1 MADGARRQVD
11 IILTDRERIAA
22 STPQE
27 SISDLLVLRAQ
38 AQPQAPFLVEL
49 DEGER
54 RWSYG
59 GFVSLVARTAATFKR
74 LGITKLTHVAVA
86 LPNCADA
93 VAAWMALSRLGAIAV
108 GVNPGMTEH
117 ELDYV
122 IETAKVE
129 YIAARKSLAQTFA
142 ETKGRKPIADCRII
156 EIDDLG
162 SLGSDATARGSTD
175 TTDRDLSRH
184 DLDAPA
190 SILFTSGSSGRPKA
204 ALLPH
209 RWHSLMGHAR
219 ANQGPHVSN
228 VLIETPIYYMGG
240 QWRLA
245 MAIMSGATVI
255 LAAQPTIKKFVD
267 RLLTNGVEFSSLP
280 VPLAKQAG
288 LSVPGGLS
296 LKWMATSGLPKEL
309 HAALEE
315 QFGAPICE
323 IYGSTEMGSTIVVPT
338 LATALVG
345 SGSCG
350 LPAIF
355 RTVRIVGLDEQ
366 EVRQGE
372 IGELQVRGPGML
384 QGYFNAPEATAN
396 SFQDGWFRTGDLFRQ
411 DRDGYFYWVARAKDI
426 VRRSNENISAVEVE
440 EEVARLT
447 GVLEACVVPVPDE
460 FRGEEVKV
468 YVRLQEGFRE
478 TDITPGQIDA
488 HCRAR
493 LSAHKC
499 PRYVEYVSEFPRT
512 ISQKI
517 SKPMLKAGK
526 PDLRAGSFDL
536 LESRWH
542 S

>member
-1 MADGARRQVD
+1 MADEARRQVD

-22 STPQE
+22 SAPQE
-27 SISDLLVLRAQ
+27 SICDLLVLRAQ
-38 AQPQAPFLVEL
+38 TQPQAPFLVEL
-49 DEGER
+49 DEDQR
-54 RWSYG
+54 RWSYA
-59 GFVSLVARTAATFKR
+59 GFVSHVARAAAEFR
-74 LGITKLTHVAVA
+74 RRGITKLTHVAVA

-93 VAAWMALSRLGAIAV
+93 VAAWMALSRLGAVAV
-108 GVNPGMTEH
+108 GVNPGMTQH
-117 ELDYV
+117 EFEYV

-129 YIAARKSLAQTFA
+129 YIVARKVLVQKFTESA
-142 ETKGRKPIADCRII
+142 GRKPIFDCQLI
-156 EIDDLG
+156 EIDGVG
-162 SLGSDATARGSTD
+162 SSGNVGKIDGD
-175 TTDRDLSRH
+175 PSRH

-228 VLIETPIYYMGG
+228 VLVETPIYYMGG

-245 MAIMSGATVI
+245 MAIVSGATVI
-255 LAAQPTIKKFVD
+255 LAAQPTIKNFVS
-267 RLLTNGVEFSSLP
+267 RLLTNKVEFSSLP
-280 VPLAKQAG
+280 NPLAKQAG
-288 LSVPGGLS
+288 LSIPHGLS

-309 HAALEE
+309 HSVLEE
-315 QFGAPICE
+315 QFGVPIRE
-323 IYGSTEMGSTIVVPT
+323 IYGSTEMGSTIVMPT
-338 LATALVG
+338 LATALTG

-355 RTVRIVGLDEQ
+355 RTVRIVGPAGR
-366 EVRQGE
+366 EVRRGE
-372 IGELQVRGPGML
+372 VGELQVRGPGML
-384 QGYFNAPEATAN
+384 HGYFNSPEATVE

-411 DRDGYFYWVARAKDI
+411 DGDGYFYWVARAKDI

-440 EEVARLT
+440 EEVARVA

-460 FRGEEVKV
+460 YRGEEVKV
-468 YVRLQEGFRE
+468 YVRLQEGLGE
-478 TDITPGQIDA
+478 TDISPRQIDE

-493 LSAHKC
+493 LSAHKR

-517 SKPMLKAGK
+517 SKPALKANK
-526 PDLRAGSFDL
+526 TDLRIGSFDL
-536 LESRWH
+536 LEDRWH